1 MYERFTDTARKSMRL
16 ANKVAQRYHHEYVG
30 TEHILL
36 GIVEEG
42 SGVAVTI
49 LKDLNVNPKK
59 LCLRVEEIVQ
69 NGPDPMTMGK
79 LPQTPRA
86 KKVIE
91 YAMEEARNLKHNYVG
106 TEHMLL
112 GLLREKEGVA
122 GQVLMDFGVRPD
134 DVRREI
140 VKLSLR
146 EPGAPDQPEESETPA
161 TTSPYGAQRF
171 GSFVGRVARALGL
184 VRSVGG
190 RSTIVPSDPKE
201 LEQEIERLNIAK
213 EEAIA
218 NQDFERAARLR
229 DEADEL
235 KRRWSR

>member
-1 MYERFTDTARKSMRL
+1 MYERFTDPARKSMQV
-16 ANKVAQRYHHEYVG
+16 ANKVAQRYRHEYIG

-49 LKDLNVNPKK
+49 LKELNVDPKK
-59 LCLRVEEIVQ
+59 FRLRVEEIVQ

-91 YAMEEARNLKHNYVG
+91 YAMEEARNLNHNYVG

-112 GLLREKEGVA
+112 GLLREKQGVA
-122 GQVLMDFGVRPD
+122 GQVLLDFGVRPD
-134 DVRREI
+134 EVRRE
-140 VKLSLR
+140 VDRLSLR
-146 EPGAPDQPEESETPA
+146 EPGAPDPPEESETSG
-161 TTSPYGAQRF
+161 TTSPYGARGF

-190 RSTIVPSDPKE
+190 RSTIVASDPKE

-235 KRRWSR
+235 KRRRPR